1 MEQPL
6 KSNIVLLFGRIC
18 SGKGSYL
25 NDPYNNAR
33 VVMSEL
39 VASLVRSTSRS
50 DMQDTLHF
58 DQILADLVIKRVG
71 TLVDMNLW
79 ENVIVDGIRQLSI
92 VEKVVE
98 SYPEAQLI
106 WLEVPVEERKR
117 RYENRKD
124 GKDSLQSFEVADSKP
139 IELECQK
146 IFDTL
151 QDKLTI
157 VNNY

>member
-1 MEQPL
+1 M
-6 KSNIVLLFGRIC
+6 
-18 SGKGSYL
+18 
-25 NDPYNNAR
+25 NDPVDNAR
-33 VVMSEL
+33 VVVSQL
-39 VASLVRSTSRS
+39 VGSLVRSNSRS

-58 DQILADLVIKRVG
+58 DHILADLIVKRVG
-71 TLVDMNLW
+71 TLVNMNLW
-79 ENVIVDGIRQLSI
+79 SNVIVDGIRQLSI
-92 VEKVVE
+92 VEKVIE
-98 SYPEAQLI
+98 IYPEAQLI

-124 GKDSLQSFEVADSKP
+124 GKDSLQSFEVADNKP

-151 QDKLTI
+151 KDKLII

>member
-1 MEQPL
+1 M
-6 KSNIVLLFGRIC
+6 
-18 SGKGSYL
+18 
-25 NDPYNNAR
+25 NDPVDNAR
-33 VVMSEL
+33 VVVSQL
-39 VASLVRSTSRS
+39 VGSLVRSNSRS

-58 DQILADLVIKRVG
+58 DHILADLIVKRVG
-71 TLVDMNLW
+71 TLVNMNLW
-79 ENVIVDGIRQLSI
+79 SNVIVDGIRQLSI

-98 SYPEAQLI
+98 IYPEAQLI

-124 GKDSLQSFEVADSKP
+124 GKDSLQSFEVADNKP

-151 QDKLTI
+151 KDILII

>member
-1 MEQPL
+1 M
-6 KSNIVLLFGRIC
+6 
-18 SGKGSYL
+18 
-25 NDPYNNAR
+25 NDPVDNAR
-33 VVMSEL
+33 VVVSQL
-39 VASLVRSTSRS
+39 VGSLVRSNSRS

-58 DQILADLVIKRVG
+58 DHILADLIVKRVG
-71 TLVDMNLW
+71 TLVNMNLW
-79 ENVIVDGIRQLSI
+79 SNVIVDGIRQLSI

-98 SYPEAQLI
+98 IYPEAQLI

-124 GKDSLQSFEVADSKP
+124 GKDSLQSFEVADNKP

-151 QDKLTI
+151 KDKLII

>member
-1 MEQPL
+1 M
-6 KSNIVLLFGRIC
+6 
-18 SGKGSYL
+18 
-25 NDPYNNAR
+25 NDPVDNAR
-33 VVMSEL
+33 VVVSQL
-39 VASLVRSTSRS
+39 VGSLVRSNSRS

-58 DQILADLVIKRVG
+58 DHILADLIVKRVG
-71 TLVDMNLW
+71 TLVNMNLW
-79 ENVIVDGIRQLSI
+79 SNVIVDGIRQLSI

-98 SYPEAQLI
+98 IYPEAQLI

-124 GKDSLQSFEVADSKP
+124 GKDSLQSFEVADNKP
-139 IELECQK
+139 VELECQK

-151 QDKLTI
+151 KDKLII